1 MDCTPTSFPSSPV
14 ARSVREDKRVLEAN
28 STYSSPFHTVP
39 LDRYDFQS
47 FSGLGIS
54 NCETGSPIDQI
65 RMYPCPEQ
73 YALSTSNWSGPI
85 TPSPNFLETPPDV
98 SHFAAR
104 SQYELFGSRADV
116 SVSPSYS
123 SVMDFRAMHDEISP
137 FWPNTPP
144 SETMGVSEGWTKVE
158 ERPEDMWD
166 ASLLD
171 GANNTAMSTV
181 PQLPR
186 LQINTA
192 FIHPQRPD
200 NTQTELDAS
209 PEAPAEAISKWIED
223 VSGSPH
229 GEQLKI
235 PSASGLEC
243 TTCGLRFTRRS
254 NCREHMK
261 SHDPSYVRQHPCET
275 CGREFRRKTDLKRH
289 IDSIHRG
296 IRKYGCEKCG
306 RRYSRQDTLS
316 RHLLDGCDGR
326 PRKSRAPRA
335 DPDARLGG
343 SGPL

>member
-14 ARSVREDKRVLEAN
+14 AHSSRDDQTTFKTTPA
-28 STYSSPFHTVP
+28 YSSPLHAVP

-54 NCETGSPIDQI
+54 NCETGSPSDQI
-65 RMYPCPEQ
+65 RLYPCPEQ
-73 YALSTSNWSGPI
+73 YALSASNWSDPM
-85 TPSPNFLETPPDV
+85 TRSPNFLETPPDV
-98 SHFAAR
+98 SHFP
-104 SQYELFGSRADV
+104 SSTHYEPFGSRADA

-123 SVMDFRAMHDEISP
+123 PVVDFCAMQDELSR

-144 SETMGVSEGWTKVE
+144 SETMAVSEGWTNIKEQPE
-158 ERPEDMWD
+158 EIWD

-171 GANNTAMSTV
+171 GTSNTAMSTM

-192 FIHPQRPD
+192 FLHPQRPD
-200 NTQTELDAS
+200 DTHTELDANQKV
-209 PEAPAEAISKWIED
+209 PAEDISKWIED

-229 GEQLKI
+229 GEQLRI

-275 CGREFRRKTDLKRH
+275 CGREFRRRTDLKRH
-289 IDSIHRG
+289 VDSIHRG
-296 IRKYGCEKCG
+296 IRKYGCDKCG

-326 PRKSRAPRA
+326 SRKSRASRA
-335 DPDARLGG
+335 DEAKPTG